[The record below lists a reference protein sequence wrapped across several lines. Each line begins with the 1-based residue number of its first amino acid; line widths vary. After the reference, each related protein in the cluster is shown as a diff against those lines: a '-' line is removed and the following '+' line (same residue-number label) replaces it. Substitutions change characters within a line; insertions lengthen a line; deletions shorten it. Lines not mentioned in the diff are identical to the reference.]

1 MKRIFLCLFTAF
13 ALALLA
19 SCGGGGAGGDPVFAE
34 SIDMGGDG
42 TGGAPGSGS
51 GGGANDGSTTT
62 AGGVGSGGTGV
73 DGGGVGS
80 GGTGDTA
87 SVGIGGVDGIGSIT
101 VNGVKHEIDTAT
113 VTLADASALRLGMT
127 VRVVGTV
134 SATGTAGTAT
144 AVVSAA
150 ELRGALTAV
159 DAASGTFTVMGML
172 VTTDSATVLATPAG
186 LASLAP
192 GDVVQVYGLPGAPG
206 TLRAT
211 RVEKLTAAA
220 SVVTTGLVTGLDTGA
235 RTLRIG
241 GLTVSYAVSVFQGGL
256 TEASLHNGIVLRVRG
271 AAPVGS
277 LLAATSLEPW
287 HSIPAANGTPVN
299 VSGLVTDFASLA
311 SFKLQGVA
319 VDASAALVTG
329 GLPGAVGNGVKIEV
343 SGTMSGGVLVAA
355 RLKIKYVPGTG
366 GPASFSLAGA
376 VGQYVSDANFRVQGN
391 PVDAG
396 GSGVVFVNGTR
407 SDLRNG
413 ARVLVK
419 GSQVADGV
427 LVAEEVTFQ

>member
-1 MKRIFLCLFTAF
+1 MKRLFLSLFTAF
-13 ALALLA
+13 SLALLA
-19 SCGGGGAGGDPVFAE
+19 SCGGGDAGGDSAFVTE

-42 TGGAPGSGS
+42 SGSAPGSGA
-51 GGGANDGSTTT
+51 GAGAGDGSTTT

-101 VNGVKHEIDTAT
+101 VNGIKHEIDTAT
-113 VTLADASALRLGMT
+113 VTLADSDALRLGMT
-127 VRVVGTV
+127 VRVLGTV
-134 SATGTAGTAT
+134 SATAGTAT
-144 AVVSAA
+144 TVVSAA
-150 ELRGALTAV
+150 ELRGAVATV
-159 DAASGTFTVMGML
+159 DPASGTFAAMGMT
-172 VTTDSATVLATPAG
+172 VTTDSATVLAMASG
-186 LASLAP
+186 LGSLSP
-192 GDVVQVYGLPGAPG
+192 GEAVQVYGLPGAPG

-220 SVVTTGLVTGLDTGA
+220 SVVTTGLVTGLDSAA

-241 GLTVSYAVSVFQGGL
+241 GLTVGYALSAFEGGL
-256 TEASLHNGIVLRVRG
+256 TEASLRNGAVLRVRG
-271 AAPVGS
+271 AAPLGS
-277 LLAATSLEPW
+277 FLAATSLEPW
-287 HSIPAANGTPVN
+287 HSIPGADGTPVN

-311 SFKLQGVA
+311 SFKLQGVP
-319 VDASAALVTG
+319 VDAAAAQVTG
-329 GLPGAVGNGVKIEV
+329 GPPGSIGNGVKVEV
-343 SGTMSGGVLVAA
+343 GGTMAGGILVAA
-355 RLKIKYVPGTG
+355 SLKIKYVPGTG

-396 GSGVVFVNGTR
+396 GGGVVFINGTR

-413 ARVLVK
+413 AHVLVK
-419 GSQVADGV
+419 GSQVVNGV
-427 LVAEEVTFQ
+427 LTAEEVRFQ